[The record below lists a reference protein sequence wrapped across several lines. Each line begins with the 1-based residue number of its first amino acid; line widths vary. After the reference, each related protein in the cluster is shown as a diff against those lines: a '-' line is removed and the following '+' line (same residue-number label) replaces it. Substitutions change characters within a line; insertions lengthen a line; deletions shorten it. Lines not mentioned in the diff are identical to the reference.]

1 MEFFL
6 CCMCLLLHSSNF
18 ILCALLGNRGMQ
30 IYCLIVYAI
39 RRTIY
44 FILQL
49 LSMMYYN
56 EIYKNR

>member
-1 MEFFL
+1 
-6 CCMCLLLHSSNF
+6 
-18 ILCALLGNRGMQ
+18 MQ